1 MKGIWLIAKLYRGKA
16 LIGYRLLDCESKKVK
31 DIPYKGMIIAMRK
44 GAKVENAELHIDVDD
59 SVEIVGTN
67 GILSR
72 YPNIIDGKPDDVNKV
87 IILERIEDKGFIVCN
102 CNGIIKCVKKEV
114 LANSKVCSIA
124 NGKVVEKDGE
134 FIVSSIKGEY
144 DIVELNTAKESK
156 QADSISNVPQK
167 EEVDKPSG
175 DNLDKIEEELKNAKS
190 QKPISR
196 GIRECPEGVKEM
208 CDDGKNTVEGRIT
221 KAMMVIKR
229 AKPFYFSTLG
239 VVKKV
244 PVRDCEIGT
253 MAVDNAGNL
262 FYNVDFVKSISL
274 NMTISVLMHEVYHIV
289 MGHAIRQRGRQHL
302 IWNIATDAYINESI
316 FAEYPN
322 GITRYEDVNKQR
334 PSNIYK
340 IELEG
345 CVRMDGLDLA
355 KTTPEAIYSILIKE
369 YENAYAQAQGSG
381 QDSDEGGQGS
391 DEDGQGSGSAQSY
404 NGNGNGQSSGQGSD
418 EDEQGSNGKGQG
430 SGIGQGS
437 DEDEQDSDE
446 DVTNADGSVD
456 AVKLAR
462 KIGKNSRKFDETAK
476 KIGDL
481 IDNGGDESKA
491 DSVRKNIISRA
502 LEDAKRSTGGSGV
515 GTGTG
520 GLERYAEDVVA
531 PKVDWRRALNGKLTK
546 ADTYYKSFKRPNR
559 KYIAKGIYVQGNIKN
574 APNKL
579 GEVKL
584 CFDTSGSVSDEDLS
598 IAIAQCK
605 ELLKKFG
612 TTGQIIYW
620 DGDVSSYQDVSQYDA
635 KTASV
640 VYRPTGGGGTDPCV
654 VYEWLESKECERE
667 AEVVVMFT
675 DGYFDTQALLK
686 YKKKWADKTI
696 WVITDSGDRNMPFG
710 VVAKL
715 NLDK

>member
-31 DIPYKGMIIAMRK
+31 DIPYKGMITAMRK

-381 QDSDEGGQGS
+381 Q
-391 DEDGQGSGSAQSY
+391 
-404 NGNGNGQSSGQGSD
+404 
-418 EDEQGSNGKGQG
+418 
-430 SGIGQGS
+430 GS

>member
-31 DIPYKGMIIAMRK
+31 DIPYKGMITAMRK

-144 DIVELNTAKESK
+144 DIVKLNTAKESK

-381 QDSDEGGQGS
+381 Q
-391 DEDGQGSGSAQSY
+391 
-404 NGNGNGQSSGQGSD
+404 
-418 EDEQGSNGKGQG
+418 
-430 SGIGQGS
+430 GS

-502 LEDAKRSTGGSGV
+502 LEDAKRSTGGV

>member
-1 MKGIWLIAKLYRGKA
+1 MKGIWLIAKLYKGKT
-16 LIGYRLLDCESKKVK
+16 LIGYRLLDCESKKVR
-31 DIPYKGMIIAMRK
+31 DIPYKGMITAMRN
-44 GAKVENAELHIDVDD
+44 GAKVENVELHIDVDD
-59 SVEIVGTN
+59 SVELVGTN

-102 CNGIIKCVKKEV
+102 CNGIIKCVKKKV

-124 NGKVVEKDGE
+124 NGKIVEKDGE
-134 FIVSSIKGEY
+134 FTVSSIKGEY
-144 DIVELNTAKESK
+144 DTVKLNAAKENK
-156 QADSISNVPQK
+156 QVDSINSTSQEEDSTKSN
-167 EEVDKPSG
+167 G
-175 DNLDKIEEELKNAKS
+175 DNLDKVEEEIKKTKA
-190 QKPISR
+190 QRPVSR
-196 GIRECPEGVKEM
+196 GIRECTEGVKEM
-208 CDDGKNTVEGRIT
+208 CDDGKSTVEGRIT

-244 PVRDCEIGT
+244 PVRDCEINT

-262 FYNVDFVKSISL
+262 FYNIDFVKSISL

-289 MGHAIRQRGRQHL
+289 MGHAIRQRGRNHL
-302 IWNIATDAYINESI
+302 IWNVATDAYINESI
-316 FAEYPN
+316 FAEYPK
-322 GITRYEDVNKQR
+322 GITRYEDTNKQR

-345 CVRMDGLDLA
+345 CVRMDGLDLK

-369 YENAYAQAQGSG
+369 YENAYVQAQGSG
-381 QDSDEGGQGS
+381 QDSDEDEQGSEQGCGSGQGS
-391 DEDGQGSGSAQSY
+391 
-404 NGNGNGQSSGQGSD
+404 NGNGQGSN
-418 EDEQGSNGKGQG
+418 EDEQDSNGKGQG
-430 SGIGQGS
+430 SGQGS
-437 DEDEQDSDE
+437 GEDEQDSDE
-446 DVTNADGSVD
+446 DVTNADGSMD

-462 KIGKNSRKFDETAK
+462 KIGRDSRAFDEAVK

-481 IDNGGDESKA
+481 VDSGGDESKA

-502 LEDAKRSTGGSGV
+502 LEDAKRSTGGNGA

-520 GLERYAEDVVA
+520 GLERYAEDIVA

-559 KYIAKGIYVQGNIKN
+559 KYVAKGIYVQGNVKN

-584 CFDTSGSVSDEDLS
+584 CFDTSGSISEEDLS

-612 TTGQIIYW
+612 TTGQILYW
-620 DGDVSSYQDVSQYDA
+620 DGDVSSYQDVSQYEA
-635 KTASV
+635 KNGST

-654 VYEWLESKECERE
+654 VYEWIESKECERD

-675 DGYFDTQALLK
+675 DGYFDKQSLLK

-696 WVITDSGDRNMPFG
+696 WVITDGGDRDMPFG
-710 VVAKL
+710 IVAKM
-715 NLDK
+715 NKEN

>member
-31 DIPYKGMIIAMRK
+31 DIPYKGMITAMRK

-144 DIVELNTAKESK
+144 DIVKLNTAKESK

-369 YENAYAQAQGSG
+369 YENAYAQAQ
-381 QDSDEGGQGS
+381 
-391 DEDGQGSGSAQSY
+391 
-404 NGNGNGQSSGQGSD
+404 SS
-418 EDEQGSNGKGQG
+418 
-430 SGIGQGS
+430 GQGS

-502 LEDAKRSTGGSGV
+502 LEDAKRSTGGV